1 MRLTFVV
8 LLLQVSEE
16 LPLEFVDV
24 FNVAEDGFQLQ
35 LGKHFWV
42 FTTLPNVTLKTNIS
56 IYLDEDF
63 RKKKKKSTEVY
74 ILYVR
79 GSKMLAIFSSYSYC

>member
-63 RKKKKKSTEVY
+63 RKKKKNQQKFTYYMSEVP
-74 ILYVR
+74 
-79 GSKMLAIFSSYSYC
+79 KF